1 MIKTFVDLQQAIER
15 ALKANPVK
23 LFVKDK
29 VYWDYVG
36 RVTTPETDS
45 IYVSLDEDVASVKEG
60 DGNSYLIDLP
70 IVYTCTRQYI
80 LTLINDIKESVE

>member
-1 MIKTFVDLQQAIER
+1 MIKTFVDLQQAIEK
-15 ALKANPVK
+15 ALKSNPIK

-36 RVTTPETDS
+36 RVTTPEPES
-45 IYVSLDEDVASVKEG
+45 IYVSLDGEVASVKEG

-70 IVYTCTRQYI
+70 VIYNCTRQYI
-80 LTLINDIKESVE
+80 LTLINEIKESIK